1 MPIQTI
7 NLGAYPN
14 DGTGDD
20 LRTAFKKINDNFS
33 EVVTTVAIGNA
44 TNLGSGVGVFAQ
56 RNIANLE
63 FKSLTSTA
71 GTVAITQTSTTVNLN
86 AIAKLETDLLPKLGA
101 NLNLNN
107 KDIVGDG
114 SIYANVWG
122 ANVGI
127 INALMY
133 FILRSSAISVDFGT
147 FTAPAGVGPN
157 GTTPNGIPLDMG
169 SFTIST
175 GSINNNILD
184 FGTF

>member
-1 MPIQTI
+1 MPIQQI
-7 NLGAYPN
+7 KIGAYPN

-20 LRTAFKKINDNFS
+20 LRTAFKKINDNFT
-33 EVVTTVAIGNA
+33 EVATSVAIGNA
-44 TNLGSGVGVFAQ
+44 TNLGAGVGLFAQ

-86 AIAKLETDLLPKLGA
+86 AIAKLETDLAPKLGA

-114 SIYANVWG
+114 NIYSNVWG

-127 INALMY
+127 INTLMY
-133 FILRSSAISVDFGT
+133 FILRSPAVAVDFGT
-147 FTAPAGVGPN
+147 FTAPTGVGPS
-157 GTTPNGIPLDMG
+157 GSTPNGIPLDMG

-175 GSINNNILD
+175 GAINNNIVD

>member
-1 MPIQTI
+1 MPIQDI
-7 NLGAYPN
+7 KIGAYPN

-33 EVVTTVAIGNA
+33 AVATTVAIGNA
-44 TNLGSGVGVFAQ
+44 TNLGTGIGLFAQ

-71 GTVAITQTSTTVNLN
+71 GTVAITETATTVNLN
-86 AIAKLETDLLPKLGA
+86 AIAKLETDLAPKLGA
-101 NLNLNN
+101 NLNLNGH
-107 KDIVGDG
+107 DMSGDG
-114 SIYANVWG
+114 NINANVWG

-127 INALMY
+127 INTLMY
-133 FILRSSAISVDFGT
+133 FILRSSAVAVDFGA

-169 SFTIST
+169 SYTIST